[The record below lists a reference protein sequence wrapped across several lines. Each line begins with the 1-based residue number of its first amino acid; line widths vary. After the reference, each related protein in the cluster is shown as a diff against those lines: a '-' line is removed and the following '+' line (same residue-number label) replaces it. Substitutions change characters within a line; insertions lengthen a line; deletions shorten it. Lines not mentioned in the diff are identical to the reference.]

1 MTSQHFAAASLT
13 TQRTGTQEYMT
24 SRRYAATAGSQRT
37 RSVELVG
44 SVGRFRLLNLAGV
57 RVLVG
62 IRPWLVNAVSNISHS
77 FCIILSYN
85 IQRIQRIAA
94 QRSFIKQK
102 QLMSCDVN
110 EKIMIDFS
118 YTYNVHFTENVE
130 ISLK

>member
-1 MTSQHFAAASLT
+1 
-13 TQRTGTQEYMT
+13 MT

-118 YTYNVHFTENVE
+118 YTYNVHF
-130 ISLK
+130 